1 MTASVYKQIEANKL
15 KTWLVM
21 LFFSLFI
28 AMVAFVFGKAS
39 GYGISWA
46 GIALIISGLMTL
58 VSYFYSDKMVL
69 TLSGAR
75 PADRVRDFD
84 LFTVAENLSIASGLP
99 KPKIYVISDPAPNAF
114 ATGRD
119 PNHAVV
125 CATTGLLEKLN
136 RRQLEG
142 VIGHELSHIQ
152 NYDTRLMAIVVILV
166 GVISILADW
175 FMHSLWFGR
184 GNRDSREERSSF
196 GAVMMVIGIVF
207 AILSPIIA
215 TIIQLAISRRREFL
229 ADASSA
235 LLTRHPEGLAQ
246 ALEII
251 SNDRNVLRR
260 ASNATAHL
268 YIANPF
274 KGKNMAT
281 RFSGLFDTHP
291 PALER
296 IKILRSM

>member
-39 GYGISWA
+39 GYGLSWA

-58 VSYFYSDKMVL
+58 VSYYYSDKMVL

-152 NYDTRLMAIVVILV
+152 NYDTRLMAIVVVLV

-184 GNRDSREERSSF
+184 GNRDNREERSSF

-235 LLTRHPEGLAQ
+235 LLTRYPEGLAQ

-251 SNDRNVLRR
+251 SSDRNVLKS

-274 KGKNMAT
+274 KGKSIAT

-291 PALER
+291 PASER